1 MRVLLILLILVLV
14 TSGIVYAAR
23 GWMAARAR
31 KGPWRLEER
40 SDGELITLRAVRP
53 GDEPLLLGSAPIAAQ
68 DFDDK
73 LHMARSE
80 AREKIAALNARS

>member
-1 MRVLLILLILVLV
+1 MRAVLILLIVLLI

-31 KGPWRLEER
+31 SGPWRLEER

-53 GDEPLLLGSAPIAAQ
+53 GDEPLLLGSAPIGAQ

-73 LHMARSE
+73 LHMARAE
-80 AREKIAALNARS
+80 AREKIAALNA